1 MTVNQKREAYIHDRI
16 FGTLGRPLSRMAD
29 ENDMGMGIFDD
40 IKVTWNH
47 FGRKYKFHFKKD
59 ELSYIDVFDNL
70 MRKISIER
78 PDFEGSIAY
87 HDKHGRQ
94 IVITNDVE
102 MRHALKE
109 NNNKLK
115 IYTTVQNDKG
125 YIAAADLIKRP
136 QRSYSVPADYHSR
149 FSNGSSQV
157 SPVSSNSQN
166 SPYYGNQQPRLSK
179 SPEINE
185 NLNVNVNSNHSPQ
198 SHGYSHHTPNV
209 QSPRSSYDSNG
220 GRVAV
225 YNNNGSVIPY
235 PQDIPPGYAYTVT
248 SVAPYNSHLMNG
260 YPPHNWLL
268 NHFLTAPHMPYM
280 TRGTF
285 TGPNKYHNWHSHRYY
300 YKVGAGPI
308 W

>member
-1 MTVNQKREAYIHDRI
+1 MTFNQKKEAYIHDKI
-16 FGTLGRPLSRMAD
+16 FGTLGRPLSIMAED
-29 ENDMGMGIFDD
+29 NDMGMGIFDD

-59 ELSYIDVFDNL
+59 ELNHINVYDVL
-70 MRKISIER
+70 MRKIILER

-87 HDKHGRQ
+87 NDKHNRQ
-94 IVITNDVE
+94 IIITNDVE
-102 MRHALKE
+102 MRHALRE

-125 YIAAADLIKRP
+125 YIAAADLIRKP
-136 QRSYSVPADYHSR
+136 HRSQSVPVDHHSR
-149 FSNGSSQV
+149 FSNGSSQI

-166 SPYYGNQQPRLSK
+166 SHYYGNQQTRLTK
-179 SPEINE
+179 SPELNE
-185 NLNVNVNSNHSPQ
+185 NLNIKVNSNHSPQ
-198 SHGYSHHTPNV
+198 SRGYSQQTPNI

-225 YNNNGSVIPY
+225 YNNNGPVIPY

-248 SVAPYNSHLMNG
+248 SVAPYNSHLING

-268 NHFLTAPHMPYM
+268 SHFLTAPHLPFIN
-280 TRGTF
+280 RGTF